1 MKSPAFQF
9 YPKQWLGDDNVML
22 MDFDARGMHVHLMCI
37 AWQQTPPCSIPSDD
51 AIIRKWCG
59 DFKDDKSWERAKQQ
73 VFRAWKKRRGRWY
86 QEGLL
91 SQFHKQQRFIKSRS
105 DNARIGWLKKRKN
118 ASAKHMH
125 SIADGLHLQSSS
137 SISNKPPF
145 PLLKDP
151 ENCFENVWVRYP
163 NKDGRKAAHKYF
175 MASVKTQKDFDDI
188 TRALTNYLASERVKK
203 GFVKNGST
211 WFNNWRDWVA
221 TQTATAP
228 AKKQCIACDKMFDA
242 DSFAA
247 HFEKCREEFNHRNS
261 TPLPGEAGKLV
272 SQVAGSRG
280 V

>member
-1 MKSPAFQF
+1 M
-9 YPKQWLGDDNVML
+9 
-22 MDFDARGMHVHLMCI
+22 
-37 AWQQTPPCSIPSDD
+37 
-51 AIIRKWCG
+51 
-59 DFKDDKSWERAKQQ
+59 
-73 VFRAWKKRRGRWY
+73 
-86 QEGLL
+86 
-91 SQFHKQQRFIKSRS
+91 
-105 DNARIGWLKKRKN
+105 
-118 ASAKHMH
+118 
-125 SIADGLHLQSSS
+125 
-137 SISNKPPF
+137 
-145 PLLKDP
+145 KDP